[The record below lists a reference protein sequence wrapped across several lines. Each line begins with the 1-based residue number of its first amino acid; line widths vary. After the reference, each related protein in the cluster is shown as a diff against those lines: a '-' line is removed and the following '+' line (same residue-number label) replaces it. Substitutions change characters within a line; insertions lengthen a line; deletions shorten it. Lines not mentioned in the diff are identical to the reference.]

1 MFPLIFK
8 NPSLK
13 RELSCDLAGVFVFDC
28 IFFILS
34 GYATTHFISKG
45 FDFGTDRAIPFDI
58 IWFS

>member
-13 RELSCDLAGVFVFDC
+13 RELSGDLAGVFVFDC

-34 GYATTHFISKG
+34 GNENNNIFISKG

-58 IWFS
+58 I